1 MELRSLLSDQPSHP
15 SSANG
20 PLSTPQPRPSEK
32 AQLYVTTMASAPP
45 QNQVTHKD
53 GYSTPPDA
61 PAAIDGYGSGPVSQQ
76 PSPCSPSPKHVAFE
90 LLLDENSKVRAR
102 IPMRVQIFPHD
113 TTDSIVTTV
122 KNFYGIYEGAA
133 SGVSFEDENGNTLI
147 ARYENLRNNMTVYV
161 RVIPCHSY
169 PENYAPAGYY
179 SPVDGYQRP
188 SLGEPFQHQPQ
199 HPAQAL
205 DYGQPPSRPQ
215 SRVARKRS
223 SSPAGQSRRSIS
235 VQKVLSRSGIKSRGS
250 STHGSFQDDTVGPY
264 SDNDDDHGSMTGS
277 KKARSEQFAS
287 SEISMDNILQD
298 GRRKRPKFESSE
310 LPLFVPPQVPLT
322 TSTSSIS
329 PQRRSTVQEGPSP
342 FARPAQRPYVGQ
354 QPVPSPQGYGRHD
367 AMYGLNGPANN
378 MYGASAQHGHRLRD
392 RTSAQSIGGFGN
404 SARRSNSNGIL
415 PTPDPTIASC
425 ISDEDVAMQLIR
437 LGDVSNFSHGRTSAS
452 TLDDAFSGAADAPSS
467 TGATTDGSGASED
480 DDDLPPRSRRKLES
494 SPLLPP
500 GVLKKHHKNL
510 DEILPSCDT
519 SDPSSDDFDGR
530 YQHHEKVQA
539 PVKNERDD
547 DTTYKDAPKAK
558 RPKVKTSNATAPKAS
573 VSRTG
578 VSSKTSKAN
587 KIRPVATSRKNK
599 TPTNSSNNNPGFA
612 VPSALPPMASPATSR
627 KMSSS
632 AVNFQHQLGADEE
645 DLSTKPRCQRC
656 RKSKKGCDRQRPCQ
670 RCKDAG
676 IGIEGCISEDEG
688 NGRKGRYGRHMGV
701 PVKKNDAAS
710 TSAGIVSALGNNEP
724 YHHGAS
730 ERYHH
735 MATPALAP
743 ASAPSSVADKNKKRK
758 R

>member
-1 MELRSLLSDQPSHP
+1 M
-15 SSANG
+15 SSA
-20 PLSTPQPRPSEK
+20 T
-32 AQLYVTTMASAPP
+32 P
-45 QNQVTHKD
+45 QNQTTHKG
-53 GYSTPPDA
+53 GYSTPPNVST
-61 PAAIDGYGSGPVSQQ
+61 AIDGHCGAAVFQQ

-169 PENYAPAGYY
+169 SESYSTPAYY
-179 SPVDGYQRP
+179 GHMSICRRP
-188 SLGEPFQHQPQ
+188 NLGEPFQPQ
-199 HPAQAL
+199 LQQPAQAL
-205 DYGQPPSRPQ
+205 DYGQSPSRPPSRI
-215 SRVARKRS
+215 ARKRS
-223 SSPAGQSRRSIS
+223 ISPAGRGRRSVS
-235 VQKVLSRSGIKSRGS
+235 AQKASSRSGNKSRGS
-250 STHGSFQDDTVGPY
+250 SSHGSFHDDAVVPY

-329 PQRRSTVQEGPSP
+329 PQRRSTIQEAPSP
-342 FARPAQRPYVGQ
+342 FARPAQRPYQAQ
-354 QPVPSPQGYGRHD
+354 QPIPSPQSYGRHD
-367 AMYGLNGPANN
+367 TPYGYNTPISSAYATPGN
-378 MYGASAQHGHRLRD
+378 AQHNHRLRD
-392 RTSAQSIGGFGN
+392 RTSTQSVGGFGN
-404 SARRSNSNGIL
+404 FACRSNNHGIL

-437 LGDVSNFSHGRTSAS
+437 LGDVSNFSHGRMSAS
-452 TLDDAFSGAADAPSS
+452 TIDDAFSGAADASSS
-467 TGATTDGSGASED
+467 TGATTDAAEASED
-480 DDDLPPRSRRKLES
+480 DDDLPPRSRHKLDS
-494 SPLLPP
+494 SPILPP
-500 GVLKKHHKNL
+500 GFIRKHHKNL
-510 DEILPSCDT
+510 DEILPSCDS
-519 SDPSSDDFDGR
+519 SDPSSDDFDAE
-530 YQHHEKVQA
+530 YQQPKHEATIKSEHDGDA
-539 PVKNERDD
+539 
-547 DTTYKDAPKAK
+547 TYEDSAPKAK
-558 RPKVKTSNATAPKAS
+558 RPKTKASNSTAPKAS
-573 VSRTG
+573 STKA
-578 VSSKTSKAN
+578 SSSSTTTKPKN
-587 KIRPVATSRKNK
+587 RPATAVRKNK
-599 TPTNSSNNNPGFA
+599 TLASNSNSNNNQGFA
-612 VPSALPPMASPATSR
+612 VPSALPAMANPSSSR
-627 KMSSS
+627 KMSTS

-701 PVKKNDAAS
+701 PVKKSEAAAATAVAPSGGYTAAPPLGTEGLQPPAPPTLAAS
-710 TSAGIVSALGNNEP
+710 T
-724 YHHGAS
+724 AS
-730 ERYHH
+730 
-735 MATPALAP
+735 
-743 ASAPSSVADKNKKRK
+743 SSVSDKNKKRK
-758 R
+758 RTG

>member
-1 MELRSLLSDQPSHP
+1 
-15 SSANG
+15 
-20 PLSTPQPRPSEK
+20 
-32 AQLYVTTMASAPP
+32 MASAPSHK
-45 QNQVTHKD
+45 QVTHKD
-53 GYSTPPDA
+53 GYSTPPDI
-61 PAAIDGYGSGPVSQQ
+61 PGAIDGYGGAHVAQQ
-76 PSPCSPSPKHVAFE
+76 HSPCSPSPKHVAFE

-161 RVIPCHSY
+161 RVIPCHSH
-169 PENYAPAGYY
+169 PENYTQVGYY
-179 SPVDGYQRP
+179 SPVDGCQQRP

-205 DYGQPPSRPQ
+205 DYGQSPSRPH

-223 SSPAGQSRRSIS
+223 SSPAGRGRRSIS
-235 VQKVLSRSGIKSRGS
+235 VQKVPSRPGIKSRGS
-250 STHGSFQDDTVGPY
+250 STHGSFQDDTIGPY

-329 PQRRSTVQEGPSP
+329 PQRRSTVQEDPSP
-342 FARPAQRPYVGQ
+342 FTRPAQRPYITH
-354 QPVPSPQGYGRHD
+354 QPAPSPQGYGRHD
-367 AMYGLNGPANN
+367 PMYGFNTSMSNN
-378 MYGASAQHGHRLRD
+378 MYCTPAQHGHRLRD
-392 RTSAQSIGGFGN
+392 RTNAQSVSGFGN

-452 TLDDAFSGAADAPSS
+452 TADDAFSGAADASSS
-467 TGATTDGSGASED
+467 TGATTDGADASDD
-480 DDDLPPRSRRKLES
+480 DDDLPPRSRQKLES
-494 SPLLPP
+494 SPMLPP
-500 GVLKKHHKNL
+500 GFIKKHHKNL
-510 DEILPSCDT
+510 DEILPSCDS
-519 SDPSSDDFDGR
+519 SDPSSDDLDAN
-530 YQHHEKVQA
+530 YQRLKVPG
-539 PVKNERDD
+539 PVKNEFDD
-547 DTTYKDAPKAK
+547 DAAYEEDAPKTK
-558 RPKVKTSNATAPKAS
+558 RPKIKTSNSTATKAS
-573 VSRTG
+573 VA
-578 VSSKTSKAN
+578 KTSSLSKSN
-587 KIRPVATSRKNK
+587 KPNKSRAATTVRKNK
-599 TPTNSSNNNPGFA
+599 GTTCNGKDNQGFA
-612 VPSALPPMASPATSR
+612 VPSILPPMASPSAQR

-632 AVNFQHQLGADEE
+632 AVNFQHPLGVDEE

-701 PVKKNDAAS
+701 PVKKNDTATSSGAS
-710 TSAGIVSALGNNEP
+710 TIPALGTNEP
-724 YHHGAS
+724 YHHLA
-730 ERYHH
+730 
-735 MATPALAP
+735 APALAP
-743 ASAPSSVADKNKKRK
+743 LSAPSSVADKNKKRK

>member
-1 MELRSLLSDQPSHP
+1 M
-15 SSANG
+15 
-20 PLSTPQPRPSEK
+20 T
-32 AQLYVTTMASAPP
+32 SAPS

-53 GYSTPPDA
+53 GYSTPPDIL
-61 PAAIDGYGSGPVSQQ
+61 AAIDGYAGASVSQQ

-179 SPVDGYQRP
+179 SPVDGCQRP

-205 DYGQPPSRPQ
+205 DYGQSTSRPQ
-215 SRVARKRS
+215 SRLARKRS
-223 SSPAGQSRRSIS
+223 SSPTGRGRRSVS
-235 VQKVLSRSGIKSRGS
+235 AQKAPFRSGIKSRGS
-250 STHGSFQDDTVGPY
+250 STHGSFQDDTIGPY
-264 SDNDDDHGSMTGS
+264 SDNDDDHGSMSGS

-310 LPLFVPPQVPLT
+310 LPLFVPPQVPLN

-342 FARPAQRPYVGQ
+342 FARPAQRPYVAQ
-354 QPVPSPQGYGRHD
+354 QPVPSPQGYGAHD
-367 AMYGLNGPANN
+367 AMYGFNTPVNN
-378 MYGASAQHGHRLRD
+378 MYGMPAQHGHRLRD
-392 RTSAQSIGGFGN
+392 RTNTQSVGGFGN

-452 TLDDAFSGAADAPSS
+452 TLDDAFSGAADASSS
-467 TGATTDGSGASED
+467 TGATTDGAEASED
-480 DDDLPPRSRRKLES
+480 DDDLPPRSKQKLES
-494 SPLLPP
+494 SPMLPP
-500 GVLKKHHKNL
+500 GFIKKHHKNL
-510 DEILPSCDT
+510 DEILPSCDS
-519 SDPSSDDFDGR
+519 SDPSSDDFDGD
-530 YQHHEKVQA
+530 YQQQKLQG
-539 PVKNERDD
+539 PVKSEYDD
-547 DTTYKDAPKAK
+547 DAAYEEDTPKAK
-558 RPKVKTSNATAPKAS
+558 RPKVKTSISTAPKLS
-573 VSRTG
+573 VAKTG
-578 VSSKTSKAN
+578 LSSKTNKPNKNRTATTVRKIKA
-587 KIRPVATSRKNK
+587 
-599 TPTNSSNNNPGFA
+599 PTHNNNNNQGFA
-612 VPSALPPMASPATSR
+612 VPSALPPMASPASAR

-632 AVNFQHQLGADEE
+632 AVNFQHQLGVDEE

-701 PVKKNDAAS
+701 PVKKNEAAAAS
-710 TSAGIVSALGNNEP
+710 SGASAVPAFGTDEP
-724 YHHGAS
+724 YH
-730 ERYHH
+730 
-735 MATPALAP
+735 LAAP
-743 ASAPSSVADKNKKRK
+743 ILTAASAPSVADKNKKRK